1 MAMRKL
7 GGEVGTFLVTA
18 CNVLA
23 GHQDA
28 IAVGKFVRWNTA
40 ANWQVNSC
48 ADSDPD
54 LMLRGVVVGL
64 NDNSSIATV
73 KWLGWNRIAEFDIS
87 GTPVL
92 GSSVETETANGS
104 KIAGTSNTTLA
115 AYNYVVGVDGTTK
128 VHVAFR

>member
-1 MAMRKL
+1 MAIRQI

-18 CNVLA
+18 CNVTTT
-23 GHQDA
+23 HQDA
-28 IAVGKFVRWNTA
+28 IAVGKFVKWSTSS
-40 ANWQVNSC
+40 NWAVDSC

-64 NDNSSIATV
+64 NANSSIATV
-73 KWLGWNRIAEFDIS
+73 KWLGWNRIAEFTIS
-87 GTPVL
+87 GTPVR

-115 AYNYVVGVDGTTK
+115 AYNYVVGVDATK
-128 VHVAFR
+128 VQAAFR